1 MASCLVHT
9 VAICNMPLARPVQE
23 RKVPGPCL
31 VSPSPITHLQ
41 RPIHSY
47 KNTSSEVSLQC
58 NMDLGVPNEILG
70 IVVAAGKRRIRQ
82 LVERNTNMYDPCAT
96 TQHAISTSARR
107 TYRCTRQC
115 TQMAQRCAEL
125 VNSLR
130 EQEDALENA
139 KLREA
144 VDELEGRGLNV
155 ADPNGCSRV
164 KSFMRQEQV
173 ADDIDTFNGLLDTH
187 INKFQIIRSVDD
199 LATAVGMRD
208 DVPKLMQTIQEELKG
223 EQPDTEKY
231 QALRG
236 GLDTLH
242 VKTGILPPLTDLTGQ
257 VTKLSE
263 HPVAEGGTAD
273 IYEGHWVG
281 DEKVMLKAIRHVES
295 GSRFRREVDIWR
307 RLEHKNI
314 LRFYGICY
322 IGPRLF
328 AVAPWAEGG
337 SLHMFIR
344 KNVECDRMSEVASG
358 LKYLHTFRPMIVH
371 GDLRA
376 NVVISASEEALL
388 TDFGLSKIVAEE
400 EGMDA
405 ASTSLENAGS
415 ARWMARKRTDYFL
428 HIQPH
433 SLFQRSYSKLKQAP
447 LHQES
452 RRRVVLTGMPPFS
465 KLRLDGQV
473 IAALIQGNLP
483 ERPEPRDAMHQR
495 GLSDEM
501 WKLINQCWEW
511 KPTAR
516 PEMRT
521 LASEV
526 RKLHTEHLRKYGL
539 ANVAYLGLLPTPPT
553 SSGMSSSPG
562 SSRLGQGVLDDSP
575 RTINNELPKATHS
588 PYISPATA
596 IPIPKAPGTQ
606 QRLDTLGGL
615 DLGSSPDTAY
625 NWQGSIDR
633 SPTIARVPQYRPRP
647 GSVFSHQSDIA
658 APHPEGH
665 PIINYDEHGNVLTGN
680 LEGLVMHLLCGTTG
694 EGTATSM
701 DKQFRECFLS
711 VYRGFAR
718 VEDLWPMLVDRYRN
732 ETNKVTT
739 SYDPQRR
746 TIKLREMMLAILN
759 DWLEL
764 QAIEPK
770 DKGFL
775 LGIKNFID
783 ESFFDEPL
791 DVNWSRLQERIQW
804 HAMVPQLINLN
815 QFVDEPPSE
824 AAGRTKWSEL
834 DAAAVAKQ
842 LMRIESNLFQ
852 KILPSDCAT
861 RLKNI
866 SDEELLNIPRFFKN
880 NYRVE
885 DWCLSL
891 ILFIDSNDI
900 EKRAQAITFL
910 KRVAEESLKIRSFS
924 SAHAIMSALTHAHVN
939 GLEYTWRLVDRRV
952 KEGLKQMSQL
962 LSDVDKYKNALNSNL
977 QLPSVPIL
985 SIHLRDLSRTYKELQ
1000 TQVVVEGEELVN
1012 FQKFT
1017 EVWKSIKELMKY
1029 QLPRPDIP
1037 QDDKASAYLEY
1048 VFAQI
1053 DGNSGL
1059 QDQLK
1064 AKSEELHRREKRDFN
1079 LRRLG
1084 MEDAGM

>member
-1 MASCLVHT
+1 
-9 VAICNMPLARPVQE
+9 
-23 RKVPGPCL
+23 
-31 VSPSPITHLQ
+31 
-41 RPIHSY
+41 
-47 KNTSSEVSLQC
+47 
-58 NMDLGVPNEILG
+58 
-70 IVVAAGKRRIRQ
+70 
-82 LVERNTNMYDPCAT
+82 
-96 TQHAISTSARR
+96 
-107 TYRCTRQC
+107 
-115 TQMAQRCAEL
+115 MAQRCAEL

-144 VDELEGRGLNV
+144 VDELEGVLLKIRKKV
-155 ADPNGCSRV
+155 FEWADLGRV

-187 INKFQIIRSVDD
+187 INKFQILTSIELNRQQRKMDLYRQNDQEEMKEMLHKIIRSVDD

-295 GSRFRREVDIWR
+295 GS
-307 RLEHKNI
+307 
-314 LRFYGICY
+314 
-322 IGPRLF
+322 
-328 AVAPWAEGG
+328 A
-337 SLHMFIR
+337 
-344 KNVECDRMSEVASG
+344 
-358 LKYLHTFRPMIVH
+358 T
-371 GDLRA
+371 RA

-415 ARWMARKRTDYFL
+415 ARWMA
-428 HIQPH
+428 PE
-433 SLFQRSYSKLKQAP
+433 LFQVETSTSSSGVTSSS
-447 LHQES
+447 E
-452 RRRVVLTGMPPFS
+452 VLTGMPPFS

-526 RKLHTEHLRKYGL
+526 RKLHTEHLRKYGVTSL
-539 ANVAYLGLLPTPPT
+539 SGSNLGIYQAMSLFD
-553 SSGMSSSPG
+553 SS
-562 SSRLGQGVLDDSP
+562 
-575 RTINNELPKATHS
+575 ATHS

-615 DLGSSPDTAY
+615 NLGSSPDTAY

-680 LEGLVMHLLCGTTG
+680 LEGLVMHLLCGTT
-694 EGTATSM
+694 ATSM

-718 VEDLWPMLVDRYRN
+718 VEDLWPMLVD
-732 ETNKVTT
+732 
-739 SYDPQRR
+739 RR

-804 HAMVPQLINLN
+804 HLINLN

-1084 MEDAGM
+1084 MEDAGFRPPKKR

>member
-1 MASCLVHT
+1 
-9 VAICNMPLARPVQE
+9 
-23 RKVPGPCL
+23 
-31 VSPSPITHLQ
+31 
-41 RPIHSY
+41 
-47 KNTSSEVSLQC
+47 
-58 NMDLGVPNEILG
+58 MDLGVPNEILG
-70 IVVAAGKRRIRQ
+70 IVVAAARDIHKRSQ
-82 LVERNTNMYDPCAT
+82 D
-96 TQHAISTSARR
+96 ISVHR
-107 TYRCTRQC
+107 RQC

-144 VDELEGRGLNV
+144 VDELEGVLLKIRKKV
-155 ADPNGCSRV
+155 FEWADLGRV

-187 INKFQIIRSVDD
+187 INKFQILTSIELNRQQRKMDLYRQNDQEEMKEMLHKIIRSVDD
-199 LATAVGMRD
+199 LAAAVGMRD

-295 GSRFRREVDIWR
+295 GSATRRFRREVDIWR

-344 KNVECDRMSEVASG
+344 KNVECDRMRLLSEVASG

-376 NVVISASEEALL
+376 ANVVISASEEALL
-388 TDFGLSKIVAEE
+388 TDFGLSKVVAEE

-415 ARWMARKRTDYFL
+415 ARWMA
-428 HIQPH
+428 PE
-433 SLFQRSYSKLKQAP
+433 LFQVETSTSSSGVTSSS
-447 LHQES
+447 E
-452 RRRVVLTGMPPFS
+452 VLTGMPPFS

-526 RKLHTEHLRKYGL
+526 RKLHTEHLRKYGVTSL
-539 ANVAYLGLLPTPPT
+539 SGSNLGIYQAMSLFDSSVWGSQANVANLGLLPTPPT

-562 SSRLGQGVLDDSP
+562 SSRLGQGVLNDSP
-575 RTINNELPKATHS
+575 RTINNELPKATPS
-588 PYISPATA
+588 PYISPATP

-615 DLGSSPDTAY
+615 NLGSSPDTAY

-680 LEGLVMHLLCGTTG
+680 LEGLVMHLLCGTT
-694 EGTATSM
+694 ATSM

-732 ETNKVTT
+732 ETSKVTT

-804 HAMVPQLINLN
+804 HLINLN

-1084 MEDAGM
+1084 MEDAGFRPPKKR